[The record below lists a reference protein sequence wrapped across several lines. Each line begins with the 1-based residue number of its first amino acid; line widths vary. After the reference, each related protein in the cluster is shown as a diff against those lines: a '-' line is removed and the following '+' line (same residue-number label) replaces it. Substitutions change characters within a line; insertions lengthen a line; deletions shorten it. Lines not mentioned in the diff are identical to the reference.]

1 LLFAE
6 KIMQDMMRGTE
17 GRAMPERISPDVC
30 RKIFRTKKI
39 GVLMG
44 GLSSER
50 EISLRTGNAILT
62 ALKERGYQAVALDV
76 GRSIAAKLSSAAID
90 VAFIALHGMLGEDG
104 SIQGLLEI
112 MGVPYTGSGVFA
124 SALAMNKVAAKK
136 IFAYHNL
143 PTPAFHAV
151 CLDEAGCAEEAL
163 KRMALSYPVIIKP
176 SEEGSTIGVTIVQ
189 RKEQLFSA
197 VRAAGR
203 YGKEI
208 LAEEFISGREITV
221 GILGDQALPII
232 EIIPRNGFYDFQAK
246 YKKGETAY
254 LFPEWLSAAQEQ
266 EIKALALGAFQALGC
281 CGAARVDFMVNR
293 DSRPFILEINTIP
306 GMTETSLLPKAAAR
320 AGIAFADLVEKI
332 LWSASVHKQVPQ
344 HL

>member
-1 LLFAE
+1 
-6 KIMQDMMRGTE
+6 MQDMMRGTKDTVTL
-17 GRAMPERISPDVC
+17 ERTSPDLC
-30 RKIFRTKKI
+30 RELFRTKKI

-50 EISLRTGNAILT
+50 EISLRTGSAILA

-76 GRSIAAKLSSAAID
+76 ERSIAEKLSSVAID

-104 SIQGLLEI
+104 AIQGLLEI
-112 MGVPYTGSGVFA
+112 MGIPYTGSGVFA

-136 IFAYHNL
+136 IFVYHQL
-143 PTPAFHAV
+143 PTPAFHTV
-151 CLDEAGCAEEAL
+151 YVDETGCAEEAL
-163 KRMALSYPVIIKP
+163 SRIELSYPVIIKP

-189 RKEQLFSA
+189 RKEELLPA

-208 LAEEFISGREITV
+208 LVEEFISGREITV
-221 GILGDQALPII
+221 GILNDQALPII

-246 YKKGETAY
+246 YQKGATDY
-254 LFPEWLSAAQEQ
+254 LFPEWLSTAQEQ

-320 AGIAFADLVEKI
+320 AGIAFADLVEKM
-332 LWSASVHKQVPQ
+332 LWSAAVHKQAPQ
-344 HL
+344 RL

>member
-1 LLFAE
+1 
-6 KIMQDMMRGTE
+6 MQDMMRGTE
-17 GRAMPERISPDVC
+17 DRAVSERTSPDVC
-30 RKIFRTKKI
+30 RKIFHTKKI

-50 EISLRTGNAILT
+50 EISLRTGSAILT

-76 GRSIAAKLSSAAID
+76 ERTIAEQLRSAAID

-104 SIQGLLEI
+104 AIQGLLEI
-112 MGVPYTGSGVFA
+112 MGIPYTGSGVFA

-136 IFAYHNL
+136 IFVYHKL

-151 CLDEAGCAEEAL
+151 YVDEAGCAEEAL
-163 KRMALSYPVIIKP
+163 SKITLSYPVIIKP

-189 RKEQLFSA
+189 RQEELLSA
-197 VRAAGR
+197 IRAAGR

-208 LAEEFISGREITV
+208 LVEEFISGREITV
-221 GILGDQALPII
+221 GILDDQALPII

-246 YKKGETAY
+246 YQKGETAY

-266 EIKALALGAFQALGC
+266 EIKALARDAFQALGC

-332 LWSASVHKQVPQ
+332 LWSAAVHKQAPQ
-344 HL
+344 RL